1 MGDVKMMNSPNPF
14 LKMKKRP
21 AVVNF
26 NQNPSDFISPKK
38 QKRENM
44 PGVIPADGSQQRSN
58 LVRCGLMQDERKKLP
73 IFAVRSRLI
82 EEIHK
87 NATLIVIGETGCGK
101 TTQIPQFIH
110 ESKIE
115 KNGVI
120 AITQPRRVAAVS
132 LSKRVAKELN
142 VQIGDIVGYTIR
154 FEDTTTEKT
163 KLKYMTDGMLFREA
177 LLDELLLKYTVIILD
192 EAHERSINTDVLFG
206 IVKKAQKL
214 RLETSKP
221 PLKVIIMSA
230 TMDVDH
236 FSKYFNNAKVLYLE
250 GRQYPVT
257 VLNAKQPQNDYIQSC
272 VSTIFQIHLNG
283 PPGDILVFF
292 TGQDEIEGVA
302 HTVRLASKECTST
315 LRVLPLYSAMPMFM
329 MENVFRPT
337 PPNERKVILSTNVA
351 ETSLT
356 IPGIKYVIDSGHV
369 KARVYLPSTGLDLLK
384 VTKVS
389 QEQSWQRTG
398 RAGRESPGTCYR
410 VFTKEQFNELPKFTT
425 PEILRCNLAS
435 VILQLLHLGVDAY
448 NFDFMDK
455 PSQEALDAAV
465 TQLKMLGAI
474 ESQETRKLTP
484 LGSKMAQFPLD
495 PRLSKILISSKI
507 HNCTEEILT
516 IVALLSG
523 ESVFINSL
531 TNREEAMES
540 HKKFHSS
547 EGDHLTLLN
556 VYHAFKSFKTQKKS
570 CSENFLSY
578 RNLMFAAEVRKQL
591 AQICEQNEIPLST
604 CGQNTELVR
613 KCLISGYFMN
623 VAELQRDKKYILVD
637 SKQKVRI
644 HPSSVLHKTLPHYI
658 LFSEVV
664 HTSQTYIRQLSIV
677 DSELLNEIAPAY
689 FRQHRLGTKE

>member
-1 MGDVKMMNSPNPF
+1 MADMKMMNSPNPF
-14 LKMKKRP
+14 IKKKRP

-26 NQNPSDFISPKK
+26 HQNVSDFISPKK

-44 PGVIPADGSQQRSN
+44 PGLISADGSQQKPN
-58 LVRCGLMQDERKKLP
+58 LVRPGFMQDERKKLP
-73 IFAVRSRLI
+73 IFAVRPRLV
-82 EEIHK
+82 EEIQK
-87 NATLIVIGETGCGK
+87 NDTLIVIGETGCGK

-110 ESKIE
+110 ESKLGKDGI
-115 KNGVI
+115 I

-132 LSKRVAKELN
+132 LSKRVAKEMN
-142 VQIGDIVGYTIR
+142 VPIGDTVGYTIR
-154 FEDTTTEKT
+154 FEDVTTEKT

-177 LLDELLLKYTVIILD
+177 LLDELLMKYTVIILD

-206 IVKKAQKL
+206 IVKKAQRL
-214 RLETSKP
+214 RAENAKS

-272 VSTIFQIHLNG
+272 LSTIFQIHLDG
-283 PPGDILVFF
+283 PPGDILVFL

-302 HTVRLASKECTST
+302 HTVRLAAKECKQT
-315 LRVLPLYSAMPMFM
+315 LRTLPLYSAMPMQM

-369 KARVYLPSTGLDLLK
+369 KARVYQPNTGLDLLK
-384 VTKVS
+384 VQKVS

-398 RAGRESPGTCYR
+398 RAGRESAGTCYR

-435 VILQLLHLGVDAY
+435 VMLQLLHLGVDAY
-448 NFDFMDK
+448 DFDFMDK

-465 TQLKMLGAI
+465 SQLKMLGAI
-474 ESQETRKLTP
+474 ESQETRKLTS

-495 PRLSKILISSKI
+495 PRLSKILISSKTY
-507 HNCTEEILT
+507 NCTEEILT

-523 ESVFINSL
+523 ESVFLNSL
-531 TNREEAMES
+531 NNREEATER
-540 HKKFHSS
+540 HKKFFSS
-547 EGDHLTLLN
+547 EGDHITLLN
-556 VYHAFKSFKTQKKS
+556 VYHAFNSFKTQKKT
-570 CSENFLSY
+570 CAENYLNY
-578 RNLMFAAEVRKQL
+578 RNLVFASDVRKQL
-591 AQICEQNEIPLST
+591 AQICEQNKIPLSS

-623 VAELQRDKKYILVD
+623 VAELQREKKYILVE
-637 SKQKVRI
+637 SKQRVRI
-644 HPSSVLHKTLPHYI
+644 HPSSVLHRTLPHYI

-664 HTSQTYIRQLSIV
+664 HTSQAYIRQLSIV
-677 DSELLNEIAPAY
+677 DPELLNEVAPNY
-689 FRQHRLGTKE
+689 FRQHRLGTKD